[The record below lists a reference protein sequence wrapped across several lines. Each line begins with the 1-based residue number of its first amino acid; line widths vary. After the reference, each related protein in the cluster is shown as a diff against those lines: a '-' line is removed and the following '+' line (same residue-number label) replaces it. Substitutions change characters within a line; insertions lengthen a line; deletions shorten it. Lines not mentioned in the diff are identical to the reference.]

1 MENKQT
7 PPLSSPSVEIMLQQ
21 ILQAVQT
28 SSDGLAQV
36 RKECE
41 ELRRTNARLE
51 SQLVHHEHG
60 HASSNLPAAA
70 SSSAAAKGAA
80 LAARSSSPATTSSLA
95 AIASATP
102 TIDAKRAPPVESVAP
117 SATVAAASS
126 PLSIAKPASAA
137 LSTPAKSPSAISA
150 APTTSTKSPA
160 KPSSPPSPFI
170 GAVKPAYASGFAR
183 QPVTAAISPS
193 TEMKTPPVV
202 MIRTSATTSSKAT
215 KPPANATSATPA
227 PAPSGAARR
236 QALTTAQRA
245 EPLPDEPSQF
255 CRAPRGPYA
264 DLLRRAVC

>member
-70 SSSAAAKGAA
+70 SSSAAAKGTT
-80 LAARSSSPATTSSLA
+80 LAAMGGAPAAMSSSPATSPT
-95 AIASATP
+95 TP
-102 TIDAKRAPPVESVAP
+102 TVDAKRAPSVESVAP
-117 SATVAAASS
+117 SATTSAASS
-126 PLSIAKPASAA
+126 PLSVPKAPYAA
-137 LSTPAKSPSAISA
+137 PNIQSRPPSTMSA
-150 APTTSTKSPA
+150 APSTCTKTPA
-160 KPSSPPSPFI
+160 EPSSPPSPFI

-183 QPVTAAISPS
+183 QPTTTVQSLS

-227 PAPSGAARR
+227 PAPSAAARR
-236 QALTTAQRA
+236 QALASAQRA